1 MRWLSYFIL
10 AYLALGAQVAVR
22 PFVSVGEAVP
32 NFLLMIVVFLAM
44 NAPREPALLGCFFL
58 GLMQEL
64 LTLQALGTWATSYT
78 LVAMLVLS
86 LQEVVYG
93 EHPLTHFSLV
103 LVGGILCG
111 VVLVLHGVLYPL
123 LHKLPRQSLGL
134 RPFGDALYS
143 ALLAPII
150 LGVLQRMKGVFS
162 FRRIRKA
169 K

>member
-32 NFLLMIVVFLAM
+32 NFLLVVVVFLAM

-58 GLMQEL
+58 GLMQDL
-64 LTLQALGTWATSYT
+64 LTLQALGTWATAYT

-103 LVGGILCG
+103 
-111 VVLVLHGVLYPL
+111 
-123 LHKLPRQSLGL
+123 
-134 RPFGDALYS
+134 
-143 ALLAPII
+143 
-150 LGVLQRMKGVFS
+150 
-162 FRRIRKA
+162 
-169 K
+169 